1 MANRYQP
8 KTIRTLETSDPCTNQ
23 PGQNAK
29 PVLLHKPIDQI
40 EPNPR
45 DARVYSRAE
54 TRRATKFAQKFG
66 PLPII
71 VTPDMVPLSDNI
83 WLAAAKNAEFSEIP
97 VIVWPGLTQAE
108 ADVFM
113 LAQVRLIER
122 GTWDEKKLGE
132 ILRDLT
138 LQDLDFDITLS
149 GFDVAEMD
157 LRIWPPKA
165 RRKRPGLSTNWH
177 RTGQALAGQVTFGLW
192 ASIVCCTETLEP
204 PKLPTAHAWHAR
216 RHRVHRRAV
225 QC

>member
-1 MANRYQP
+1 MSIIAP
-8 KTIRTLETSDPCTNQ
+8 KGAALSNHVKRVGALPLIV
-23 PGQNAK
+23 NAAGE
-29 PVLLHKPIDQI
+29 VI
-40 EPNPR
+40 
-45 DARVYSRAE
+45 S
-54 TRRATKFAQKFG
+54 G
-66 PLPII
+66 
-71 VTPDMVPLSDNI
+71 NI
-83 WLAAAKNAEFSEIP
+83 WLEAAKDAGFSEIP

-157 LRIWPPKA
+157 LRILA
-165 RRKRPGLSTNWH
+165 AEGSTAEAGLSTNCAPHGPSVSRSGDIWIM
-177 RTGQALAGQVTFGLW
+177 RQASFA
-192 ASIVCCTETLEP
+192 ARRRSRAR
-204 PKLPTAHAWHAR
+204 KLPTAHAWHAR